1 MSVAWQFYISTVL
14 IYLGVDV
21 IACWGLNLQFG
32 VAGVVNFAFIIF
44 QAAGAYTAA
53 VLTLGPAQPR
63 GRVPAVRRRRALAVP
78 AADPGGR
85 AGRRP
90 ARGAG
95 QRVHRPA
102 AAQ

>member
-32 VAGVVNFAFIIF
+32 VAGLVNFAFIIF

-53 VLTLGPAQPR
+53 VFSPEYKDVVAFVILVVVL
-63 GRVPAVRRRRALAVP
+63 LARPQGILSEVATRKEV
-78 AADPGGR
+78 AA
-85 AGRRP
+85 
-90 ARGAG
+90 
-95 QRVHRPA
+95 
-102 AAQ
+102 